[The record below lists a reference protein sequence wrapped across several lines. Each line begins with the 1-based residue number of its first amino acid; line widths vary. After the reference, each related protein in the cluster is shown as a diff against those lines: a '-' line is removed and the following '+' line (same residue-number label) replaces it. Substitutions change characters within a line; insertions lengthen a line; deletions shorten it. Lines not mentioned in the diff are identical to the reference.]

1 MLNLNQ
7 LKTLRNDV
15 GIDDIIKL
23 MMQTASK
30 ISKIQRDLAEL
41 KHRVHNHEIE
51 LTAVELP
58 FNEEVCQN
66 GKNDTERKA
75 MFARLCMNNDTWQRI
90 RQDTDDAIYHR
101 DMVQAELD
109 GLYTRLSAQRA
120 AAALIT
126 ATLNASIE

>member
-1 MLNLNQ
+1 
-7 LKTLRNDV
+7 
-15 GIDDIIKL
+15 
-23 MMQTASK
+23 MQTAGK

-41 KHRVHNHEIE
+41 KHRVHNHEVE
-51 LTAVELP
+51 LTAIELP

-66 GKNDTERKA
+66 GKNETERKA
-75 MFARLCMNNDTWQRI
+75 MLARLCMDSDTWQRVRI
-90 RQDTDDAIYHR
+90 ETDDAIFHR

-120 AAALIT
+120 VAALIT